1 MPDFRSK
8 KRPDGSSYHYPVG
21 ESGLLADLHGIVN
34 PTLGTIVTSG
44 APKTALAQRIIP
56 LTKFLEQPRK
66 KQELK
71 FVKELLDRRT
81 KKDTRLAI
89 DLFAKVF
96 DMEPIE
102 VKFVSAKTLSR
113 LNAMHAAANRDAV
126 LIDKNLLLSS
136 ERLNFLKGRI
146 DVPAKTFTKII
157 LHELHHSLQTRGL
170 LAGYELGDSEI
181 RVLEDRLE
189 EEVARF
195 EHDADKLTEQLLEEL
210 S

>member
-1 MPDFRSK
+1 M
-8 KRPDGSSYHYPVG
+8 
-21 ESGLLADLHGIVN
+21 
-34 PTLGTIVTSG
+34 GTIVTSG

-157 LHELHHSLQTRGL
+157 FHEAHHVLQTRGL

-181 RVLEDRLE
+181 RLLEDRLE
-189 EEVARF
+189 EEIERF